1 MTTPRG
7 EFLAVQRLEIQFYWI
22 FNPLS
27 IALLCSLI
35 IPVKSCPVQV
45 WVWLV
50 AELRPESRL
59 LPLPP

>member
-22 FNPLS
+22 SNPRS

-35 IPVKSCPVQV
+35 IPVKLCPVQV

-50 AELRPESRL
+50 AELRPES
-59 LPLPP
+59 